1 MTITCIKLANK
12 QTNPHLPCTDCDLE
26 VQARQSL
33 SSPRCFGS
41 GCFVSPREETR
52 MLCLRLCLASTNL
65 REPESSHCLEGKK
78 APNRNTGV
86 LELKASCHPYRPPP
100 CCKPCRQ
107 AVTDFS
113 SLPAQPQPPLS
124 IYCVPSVS
132 TWTSSGLLWLP
143 SIWREDCI
151 TH

>member
-52 MLCLRLCLASTNL
+52 MLWYCLASTNL
-65 REPESSHCLEGKK
+65 REPEPSHCLEGKK

-86 LELKASCHPYRPPP
+86 LELKASCHPYRPPTML
-100 CCKPCRQ
+100 Q
-107 AVTDFS
+107 TLQTGSD
-113 SLPAQPQPPLS
+113 
-124 IYCVPSVS
+124 
-132 TWTSSGLLWLP
+132 GLLISASSATAAPQHLLCALF
-143 SIWREDCI
+143 EHMDK
-151 TH
+151 